1 VSLFSFLSL
10 LGADST
16 DAQLVTALDQ
26 LGVRRRPEKPSPF
39 KSPYEVLFR
48 LSKHGLCLSFQDLA
62 YVENRP
68 PRQWGDSTLQLRTVT
83 VTAGVEG
90 KYLPYA
96 GEMPY
101 GISWS
106 DTRQQV
112 RERMAQHQDKLHGY
126 LRDCWWFGERY
137 MSVTY
142 QPGDI
147 TRPEQP
153 GVFELSFGLFY
164 PESELVRPAKYP
176 NHEVLVGLFGKSMD
190 APEFRQ
196 AFESFDVENWKAQSE
211 DGHLD
216 RRRAFGFELY
226 FDPAR
231 PADDGTPSFAGA
243 NLTRGRLG
251 PSQKWEGTLP
261 FGLGFDDTPP
271 MLRQKI
277 PAPPLGW
284 DDSMVVWGFAKWSLP
299 QMDVRV
305 NYDTVQN
312 CVECIALLAPGYL
325 RRNEFESRAS
335 GQ

>member
-1 VSLFSFLSL
+1 
-10 LGADST
+10 
-16 DAQLVTALDQ
+16 
-26 LGVRRRPEKPSPF
+26 
-39 KSPYEVLFR
+39 

-68 PRQWGDSTLQLRTVT
+68 PRQWGNGTLQLRTVT

-112 RERMAQHQDKLHGY
+112 RERMTQHEDKLHGY

-153 GVFELSFGLFY
+153 GVFDLSFGLFY

-196 AFESFDVENWKAQSE
+196 AF
-211 DGHLD
+211 
-216 RRRAFGFELY
+216 
-226 FDPAR
+226 
-231 PADDGTPSFAGA
+231 
-243 NLTRGRLG
+243 
-251 PSQKWEGTLP
+251 
-261 FGLGFDDTPP
+261 
-271 MLRQKI
+271 
-277 PAPPLGW
+277 
-284 DDSMVVWGFAKWSLP
+284 
-299 QMDVRV
+299 
-305 NYDTVQN
+305 
-312 CVECIALLAPGYL
+312 
-325 RRNEFESRAS
+325 
-335 GQ
+335 